1 MSIAEKL
8 RVYLKAQ
15 EAKYSLRR
23 HPHTSSSME
32 TAEAAHIP
40 GDCLAKGVVLKD
52 ADGYLLVVVPSDY
65 HVELGRLNHLLKRE
79 MEMVDENDLVTL
91 FPDCETGAVPPIGF
105 AYGVDTIWDTSLGD
119 KESVWF
125 EAGDHESLV
134 HLSGRQFHELMAPAE
149 RGQFSHHI

>member
-1 MSIAEKL
+1 MAIAEKL
-8 RVYLKAQ
+8 RIYLKEH

-23 HPHTSSSME
+23 HPHTGSSME
-32 TAEAAHIP
+32 TAEAAHVP

-52 ADGYLLVVVPSDY
+52 SKGFLLVVVPSDY
-65 HVELGRLNHLLKRE
+65 HVEPERLNQQFKRE
-79 MEMVDENDLVTL
+79 MALAEESELAAL
-91 FPDCETGAVPPIGF
+91 FPDCEAGAVPPIGF
-105 AYGVDTIWDTSLGD
+105 AYGVDTVWDTSLGD

-149 RGQFSHHI
+149 RGQFSHHL

>member
-1 MSIAEKL
+1 MAIAEKL
-8 RVYLKAQ
+8 RIYLKDH

-23 HPHTSSSME
+23 HPHTGSSME
-32 TAEAAHIP
+32 TAEAAHVP

-52 ADGYLLVVVPSDY
+52 TKGFLLVVVPSDY
-65 HVELGRLNHLLKRE
+65 HVELERLNQQFQRQ
-79 MEMVDENDLVTL
+79 MVMAEENELSAL
-91 FPDCETGAVPPIGF
+91 FPDCEAGAVPPIGF
-105 AYGVDTIWDTSLGD
+105 AYGVDTVWDTSLGD

-149 RGQFSHHI
+149 RGQFSHHV

>member
-1 MSIAEKL
+1 MAIAEKL
-8 RVYLKAQ
+8 RIYLKDH

-23 HPHTSSSME
+23 HPHTGSSME
-32 TAEAAHIP
+32 TAEAAHVP

-52 ADGYLLVVVPSDY
+52 TKGFLLVVVASDY
-65 HVELGRLNHLLKRE
+65 HVELERLNQQFKRQ
-79 MEMVDENDLVTL
+79 MVMAEEDELTAL
-91 FPDCETGAVPPIGF
+91 FPDCEAGAVPPIGF
-105 AYGVDTIWDTSLGD
+105 AYGVDTVWDTSLGD

-149 RGQFSHHI
+149 RGQFSHHV